1 MTQRASPGQSE
12 DTAEIRRPIQWLLA
26 VVCLAPA
33 LLFIYIGTFSRIIAD
48 DFCIIAM
55 GLELD
60 PWQVMAKV
68 YNSWSGS
75 YFSLFLRGALAP
87 LDAASPSITPPLLIL
102 FWLAGLYA
110 LMIRL
115 LAGANIKR
123 VRILSLVLAAAS
135 VAAAINAFYTPQSLF
150 WFSANLQYTLPL
162 VMLTWYFALVLWTVQ
177 RAKGDAMRIPA
188 IAGGAVIC
196 FLSAGSAEMTA
207 AFQSLFFTLLMLAVF
222 FFLRGSLRRQAV
234 IVIGAGWLAT
244 LLGLLIIFMSP
255 GVAVRSAIYGHRSNP
270 VRDLPTL
277 VSRTSY
283 HVSRLMSDSEA
294 LAGFMLLLALGI
306 LAAFALRSRFPRA
319 KVRGSVQLERKPL
332 FAGLAIQ
339 VICIPLLWQHTS
351 DNPVFLGRFSLSF
364 MTVVALHLG
373 FLSTFL
379 LLIWQRRR
387 INDWLTEKREAWTF
401 ASAIMLLV
409 VMLLF
414 SMTQFRSIHWRALAF
429 LALNCHALLGILA
442 WQLSSFLPIQ
452 FRQRLAAVALS
463 AYLLTLITTAAM
475 ALVGVS
481 RLGAPVLRTVT
492 FAAYFLTSLGAIWG
506 ISLGLALRAAAA
518 AHQIREGWLT
528 WLKSGALATVI
539 LICAGMILGHTRL
552 LPDLQVYAAGWD
564 ARHQYILEQREA
576 GEREITVAPLAFSL
590 PKYVKA
596 SGISW
601 PACPPTY
608 YKVDRIIESRHP
620 GS

>member
-1 MTQRASPGQSE
+1 MTQQSNLGQSE
-12 DTAEIRRPIQWLLA
+12 DIAEIRRPIQWLLA

-33 LLFIYIGTFSRIIAD
+33 LLFIYIGAFSRLTAD

-60 PWQVMAKV
+60 PWRVMLEY
-68 YNSWSGS
+68 YNNWSGS

-87 LDAASPSITPPLLIL
+87 LDTASPSITPALLIL

-123 VRILSLVLAAAS
+123 VRVLSLTLAAGS
-135 VAAAINAFYTPQSLF
+135 GTAAINAFYTPQSLF

-162 VMLTWYFALVLWTVQ
+162 VMLTWYFALALWAVQ
-177 RAKGDAMRIPA
+177 RARGEALWIPA

-196 FLSAGSAEMTA
+196 FLSAGTAEMTA

-222 FFLRGSLRRQAV
+222 IFLRGSLRRQAV

-244 LLGLLIIFMSP
+244 LLGLLIHLMSP
-255 GVAVRSAIYGHRSNP
+255 GVAIRSAIYGHRSNP

-277 VSRTSY
+277 VSRTGY

-319 KVRGSVQLERKPL
+319 KARRAVQLERKPL

-339 VICIPLLWQHTS
+339 VICIPLLWHHTS
-351 DNPVFLGRFSLSF
+351 DNPVFLGRFSPSF
-364 MTVVALHLG
+364 MTVAALNLG
-373 FLSTFL
+373 FLSTCL

-387 INDWLTEKREAWTF
+387 INDWLMEKREAWAF

-429 LALNCHALLGILA
+429 LALNCHALLGILV
-442 WQLSSFLPIQ
+442 WQLSSFLPIR
-452 FRQRLAAVALS
+452 FRQRWAAVVIS
-463 AYLLTLITTAAM
+463 AYLLTLITTAAI

-492 FAAYFLTSLGAIWG
+492 FASYFLTSLGAIWG
-506 ISLGLALRAAAA
+506 VSLGLALQAAAA
-518 AHQIREGWLT
+518 AHQVREGWLT
-528 WLKSGALATVI
+528 WLKSGALAAAI
-539 LICAGMILGHTRL
+539 FICAGMTLGHARL

-590 PKYVKA
+590 PKYVRA

-601 PACPPTY
+601 PNCPPTY

>member
-1 MTQRASPGQSE
+1 MTQQASLGQSK

-26 VVCLAPA
+26 VVCLAPV
-33 LLFIYIGTFSRIIAD
+33 LLFIYIGTFSRLIAD
-48 DFCIIAM
+48 DFCIIAR

-60 PWQVMAKV
+60 PWRVMLEY
-68 YNSWSGS
+68 YNGWSGN
-75 YFSLFLRGALAP
+75 YFSFFLKGALAP
-87 LDAASPSITPPLLIL
+87 LDAASPSLTPALLIL

-123 VRILSLVLAAAS
+123 VRVLSLTLAAAS

-177 RAKGDAMRIPA
+177 QAKDDAMRIPA

-196 FLSAGSAEMTA
+196 FLSTGTAEMTA
-207 AFQSLFFTLLMLAVF
+207 GFQSLFFTLLMLEVF
-222 FFLRGSLRRQAV
+222 IFLRGSLRRQAV
-234 IVIGAGWLAT
+234 IVIGAGWMAT

-319 KVRGSVQLERKPL
+319 KIRGAVQLKRKPL

-351 DNPVFLGRFSLSF
+351 DNPAFLGRFSSSF

-387 INDWLTEKREAWTF
+387 INDWLTKKRETWVF
-401 ASAIMLLV
+401 AAAIMLLV
-409 VMLLF
+409 IMLLF
-414 SMTQFRSIHWRALAF
+414 SMTQFRNIHWRALAF

-442 WQLSSFLPIQ
+442 WQLSSFLPIR
-452 FRQRLAAVALS
+452 FRQRWAAVAIS
-463 AYLLTLITTAAM
+463 AYLLTLITTAAI
-475 ALVGVS
+475 ALVGIS

-492 FAAYFLTSLGAIWG
+492 FAAYLLTSLGAIWG
-506 ISLGLALRAAAA
+506 ISLGLALQAAAA
-518 AHQIREGWLT
+518 SHQIRESWLT
-528 WLKSGALATVI
+528 WLKLGALATAI
-539 LICAGMILGHTRL
+539 LICAGMTLGHTRL
-552 LPDLQVYAAGWD
+552 LPDLRVYAAGWD

-576 GEREITVAPLAFSL
+576 GEREITVAPLTFSL
-590 PKYVKA
+590 PKYVKT

-608 YKVDRIIESRHP
+608 YKVDRIIESRP
-620 GS
+620 PSN

>member
-1 MTQRASPGQSE
+1 MTPQASLGQSE

-33 LLFIYIGTFSRIIAD
+33 LLFIYIGAFSRIIAD

-55 GLELD
+55 GLDLD
-60 PWQVMAKV
+60 PWRVMAEM
-68 YNSWSGS
+68 YNSWSGN
-75 YFSLFLRGALAP
+75 YFSFFLKGALAP
-87 LDAASPSITPPLLIL
+87 LDTASPSITPALLIL

-115 LAGANIKR
+115 LVGANIKR
-123 VRILSLVLAAAS
+123 VRVLSLTFAAGSA
-135 VAAAINAFYTPQSLF
+135 AAAINAFYTPQSLF
-150 WFSANLQYTLPL
+150 WFSASLGYTLPL
-162 VMLTWYFALVLWTVQ
+162 VMLTWYFALALWAVQ
-177 RAKGDAMRIPA
+177 RARGEALRIPT

-196 FLSAGSAEMTA
+196 FLSAGTAEMTA
-207 AFQSLFFTLLMLAVF
+207 AFQSLFFALLMLAAF
-222 FFLRGSLRRQAV
+222 IFLRGSLRRQAV

-244 LLGLLIIFMSP
+244 LLGLLIHLMSP
-255 GVAVRSAIYGHRSNP
+255 GVAIRSAIYGHRSNP

-283 HVSRLMSDSEA
+283 HVSRLMADSET

-306 LAAFALRSRFPRA
+306 LVAFSLRSRFPRA
-319 KVRGSVQLERKPL
+319 KMRRAVQLERKPL

-351 DNPVFLGRFSLSF
+351 DNPVFLGRFSSSF

-387 INDWLTEKREAWTF
+387 INDWLTEKREALAF
-401 ASAIMLLV
+401 AAAIMLLA

-414 SMTQFRSIHWRALAF
+414 SMTQFRSIHWRALTF
-429 LALNCHALLGILA
+429 LALNCHAWLGILT
-442 WQLSSFLPIQ
+442 WQLSSFLPIR
-452 FRQRLAAVALS
+452 FRQRLTAVVIS
-463 AYLLTLITTAAM
+463 AYLLTLITTAAI

-481 RLGAPVLRTVT
+481 RLGVPVLRTVT
-492 FAAYFLTSLGAIWG
+492 FAAYLLTSLGAIWG
-506 ISLGLALRAAAA
+506 VSLGFALQAAAA
-518 AHQIREGWLT
+518 SHQIREGWLT
-528 WLKSGALATVI
+528 WLKSSALATTI
-539 LICAGMILGHTRL
+539 LICAGMTLGHARL
-552 LPDLQVYAAGWD
+552 LPDLQVYAAEWD

-601 PACPPTY
+601 PECSPNY